1 MAPKKNSSFLD
12 ETLLSNFGEQK
23 LTKSMYKIIL
33 LIDFTEDYG
42 KSLLKGITQYSK
54 ENGPWLFCR
63 MPMHYRENLSM
74 DHIIKFAKD
83 WKADGIIAQFY
94 NHADIKKLVETKIPV
109 IVEDFKERFTE
120 FPNITGGYFE
130 AGQMGAKY
138 FINKGY
144 KNFAFYGFDNIVW
157 SRERA
162 EGFEDSVIKH
172 GEKVYFFSPKKIAS
186 RELWFYKPSA
196 LSKWLTSLPKPI
208 AIMACDDER
217 AQNITEACKYSKIK
231 IPEEVAVL
239 GVDNDELTCNLSD
252 PPLSSIGLD
261 IKQGGYEAAKL
272 MQLMI
277 ENKNQEI
284 YDIVVKPTTIIT
296 RQSTDICATT
306 DQQIAKALNYIH
318 QNIENN
324 INVEDVLKTVSISRR
339 ALEKRFLEV
348 TGSAVYKYI
357 CHLRIRKFSDKL
369 LESDKS
375 IYEIALEIGYNDN
388 KNLSRLFKQI
398 HGCTPLQYRKA
409 KTK

>member
-1 MAPKKNSSFLD
+1 MAPKKNASFLD
-12 ETLLSNFGEQK
+12 DSLLSKFEDSK

-42 KSLLKGITQYSK
+42 KSLLKGVTRYSK

-63 MPMHYRENLSM
+63 MPLQYREDLSM
-74 DHIIKFAKD
+74 DNIIQFAKD

-94 NHADIKKLVETKIPV
+94 NHANIKKLVETKIPV
-109 IVEDFKERFTE
+109 IVEDFKERFDE

-130 AGQMGAKY
+130 AGKLGAKY

-162 EGFEDSVIKH
+162 EGFEDSVKKH
-172 GEKVYFFSPKKIAS
+172 GEKVHFFNPKKMES
-186 RELWFYKPSA
+186 RELWYYKPSA
-196 LSKWLTSLPKPI
+196 LSKWLTKLPKPI

-217 AQNITEACKYSKIK
+217 AQNITEACKHSKIK

-252 PPLSSIGLD
+252 PPLSSISLD
-261 IKQGGYEAAKL
+261 TEQGGYEAAKL
-272 MQLMI
+272 MRQLI
-277 ENKNQEI
+277 ENKDQEF
-284 YDIVVKPTTIIT
+284 YDIIVRPTTIIT

-306 DQQIAKALNYIH
+306 DQQIAKALNFIH

-324 INVEDVLKTVSISRR
+324 INVEDVLKKTSVSRR
-339 ALEKRFLEV
+339 ALEKRFLDV

-357 CHLRIRKFSDKL
+357 CHLRIWKFSDKL

-375 IYEIALEIGYNDN
+375 IYEIALELGYNDN

-398 HGCTPLQYRKA
+398 HGCTPLQYRKI

>member
-1 MAPKKNSSFLD
+1 MALKKNVSFLD
-12 ETLLSNFGEQK
+12 DNLLSNFEESK

-42 KSLLKGITQYSK
+42 KSLLKGVTKYSK
-54 ENGPWLFCR
+54 ENGPWMFCR
-63 MPMHYRENLSM
+63 MPLQYREDLSM
-74 DHIIKFAKD
+74 DNIIQFAKD

-94 NHADIKKLVETKIPV
+94 NHADIKKLQETKIPV
-109 IVEDFKERFTE
+109 IVEDFKERFEE

-162 EGFEDSVIKH
+162 EGFEDSVKKH
-172 GEKVYFFSPKKIAS
+172 GEKVHFFSPKKIAS
-186 RELWFYKPSA
+186 RELWYYKPSA
-196 LSKWLTSLPKPI
+196 LSKWLTKLPKPI

-217 AQNITEACKYSKIK
+217 AQNITEACKHSKIK

-252 PPLSSIGLD
+252 PPLSSISLD
-261 IKQGGYEAAKL
+261 TEQGGYEAAKL
-272 MQLMI
+272 MCQLI
-277 ENKNQEI
+277 ENKNFERH
-284 YDIVVKPTTIIT
+284 DIIVRPTTIIT

-306 DQQIAKALNYIH
+306 DHQIAKALNFIH

-324 INVEDVLKTVSISRR
+324 INVEDVLKKVSISRR

-348 TGSAVYKYI
+348 TGSAIYKYI
-357 CHLRIRKFSDKL
+357 CQLRIRKFSDKL
-369 LESDKS
+369 LESEKS
-375 IYEIALEIGYNDN
+375 IYEIAIELGYNDN

-398 HGCTPLQYRKA
+398 HGSTPLQYRKA
-409 KTK
+409 KAK

>member
-1 MAPKKNSSFLD
+1 MALKKNVSFLD
-12 ETLLSNFGEQK
+12 DNLLSNFEESK

-42 KSLLKGITQYSK
+42 KSLLKGVTKYSK
-54 ENGPWLFCR
+54 ENGPWMFCR
-63 MPMHYRENLSM
+63 MPLQYREDLSM
-74 DHIIKFAKD
+74 DNIIQFAKD

-94 NHADIKKLVETKIPV
+94 NHADIKKLQETKIPV
-109 IVEDFKERFTE
+109 IVEDFKERFEE

-162 EGFEDSVIKH
+162 EGFEDSVKKH
-172 GEKVYFFSPKKIAS
+172 GEKVHFFSPKKIAS
-186 RELWFYKPSA
+186 RELWYYKPSA
-196 LSKWLTSLPKPI
+196 LSKWLTKLPKPI

-217 AQNITEACKYSKIK
+217 AQNITEACKHSKIK

-252 PPLSSIGLD
+252 PPLSSISLD
-261 IKQGGYEAAKL
+261 TEQGGYEAAKL
-272 MQLMI
+272 MCQLI
-277 ENKNQEI
+277 ENKNFERH
-284 YDIVVKPTTIIT
+284 DIIVRPTTIIT

-306 DQQIAKALNYIH
+306 DHQIAKALNFIH

-324 INVEDVLKTVSISRR
+324 INVEDVLKKVSISRR

-348 TGSAVYKYI
+348 TGSAIYKYI
-357 CHLRIRKFSDKL
+357 CQLRIRKFSDKL
-369 LESDKS
+369 LESEKS
-375 IYEIALEIGYNDN
+375 IYEISIELGYNDN

-398 HGCTPLQYRKA
+398 HGSTPLQYRKA
-409 KTK
+409 KAK

>member
-1 MAPKKNSSFLD
+1 MSKKESFLD
-12 ETLLSNFGEQK
+12 ANLLSNFEDSK
-23 LTKSMYKIIL
+23 LDKSMYKIIL

-42 KSLLKGITQYSK
+42 KSLLKGVTKYSK

-63 MPMHYRENLSM
+63 MPMQYREDLSM
-74 DHIIKFAKD
+74 DNIIQFAKD

-94 NHADIKKLVETKIPV
+94 NHANIKKLVETKIPV
-109 IVEDFKERFTE
+109 IVEDFKERFEE

-162 EGFEDSVIKH
+162 EGFEDSVKKH
-172 GEKVYFFSPKKIAS
+172 GEKVHFFSPKKIAS
-186 RELWFYKPSA
+186 RELWYYKPSA
-196 LSKWLTSLPKPI
+196 LSKWLTKLPKPI

-217 AQNITEACKYSKIK
+217 AQNITEACKHSKIK

-261 IKQGGYEAAKL
+261 TEQGGYEAAKL
-272 MQLMI
+272 MRQLI
-277 ENKNQEI
+277 ENKNQGLH
-284 YDIVVKPTTIIT
+284 DIIVRPTTIIT

-306 DQQIAKALNYIH
+306 DKQIAKALNFIH

-324 INVEDVLKTVSISRR
+324 INVEDVLKKVSISRR
-339 ALEKRFLEV
+339 ALEKRFLDV
-348 TGSAVYKYI
+348 TDSAVYKYI
-357 CHLRIRKFSDKL
+357 CHLRIRKFSDRL
-369 LESDKS
+369 LESEKS
-375 IYEIALEIGYNDN
+375 IYEIAIELGYNDN

-409 KTK
+409 KAK

>member
-1 MAPKKNSSFLD
+1 MSKKANFLD
-12 ETLLSNFGEQK
+12 ENLLSNFGNPK
-23 LTKSMYKIIL
+23 LNKSMYKIIL

-42 KSLLKGITQYSK
+42 KSLLKGITKYSK

-63 MPMHYRENLSM
+63 MPMHYRENLAM
-74 DHIIKFAKD
+74 DQIIKFAKD

-94 NHADIKKLVETKIPV
+94 NHADIQKLVDTKIPV
-109 IVEDFKERFTE
+109 IVEDFKERFSE

-130 AGQMGAKY
+130 TGQMGAKY

-144 KNFAFYGFDNIVW
+144 KNFAFYGFNDIVW

-162 EGFEDSVIKH
+162 EGFEDSVKNH
-172 GEKVYFFSPKKIAS
+172 GEKVHLFSPKKKSA
-186 RELWFYKPSA
+186 RELWYYKPSS
-196 LSKWLTSLPKPI
+196 LSKWLTSLPKPV
-208 AIMACDDER
+208 AIMTCDDER
-217 AQNITEACKYSKIK
+217 ALHITEACKHSKIK

-252 PPLSSIGLD
+252 PPLSSIGLGID
-261 IKQGGYEAAKL
+261 QGGYEAAKL
-272 MQLMI
+272 MQMMI
-277 ENKNQEI
+277 ENKDQEI
-284 YDIVVKPTTIIT
+284 YDIIVKPTTIIT

-306 DQQIAKALNYIH
+306 DNQIAKALNFIH

-324 INVEDVLKTVSISRR
+324 INVEDVLKKVSISRR

-357 CHLRIRKFSDKL
+357 CQLRIRKFSDKL

-375 IYEIALEIGYNDN
+375 ISEIAIESGFNDN
-388 KNLSRLFKQI
+388 KNLSRLFKLI
-398 HGCTPLQYRKA
+398 NGCTPFQYRKNNA
-409 KTK
+409 K